1 MTNAIDAR
9 AAIAEW
15 FETDFKDSAK
25 ATTKTSR
32 LEDGRLS
39 YSFSVVNDSG
49 FDFDKFSFK
58 IKESGQAVRR
68 RISNQSC
75 PSLPVSVTCPL

>member
-1 MTNAIDAR
+1 MTNTIDAR

-15 FETDFKDSAK
+15 FETDFKDAAK

-39 YSFSVVNDSG
+39 YSFSVVNNSG
-49 FDFDKFSFK
+49 FDFDRFSFR
-58 IKESGQAVRR
+58 IKVIDRMSSITNSPNDLFFCV
-68 RISNQSC
+68 IYYS
-75 PSLPVSVTCPL
+75 P